1 MNNIK
6 ECALYCIEQ
15 EKKALD
21 LVQESINND
30 FEYAAK
36 LIASC
41 TGCVITSG
49 IGKSK
54 IVASKISNTLNCTGV
69 RSYCSD
75 AVDLHHGGL
84 GGVCEDDLFLVV
96 SRSGN
101 TKEIVH
107 LIKTVKESF
116 SNIKIIALTCTPTN
130 EIASLVDIH
139 LTIEIATE
147 ADPLNIMPTSSS
159 TACIV
164 MGDALA
170 CAVMFVRQLT
180 REDFA
185 RFHPGGELGKKLKL
199 EIEKH

>member
-1 MNNIK
+1 MK
-6 ECALYCIEQ
+6 SLKGSALYCIEQ

-21 LVQESINND
+21 LVQESINED
-30 FEYAAK
+30 FEYAVK
-36 LIASC
+36 LIATC

-49 IGKSK
+49 VGKSK
-54 IVASKISNTLNCTGV
+54 IVASKISNTLNCIGV

-75 AVDLHHGGL
+75 AVDLCHGGL
-84 GGVCEDDLFLVV
+84 GGVCKDDIFLVV

-101 TKEIVH
+101 TQEIAH
-107 LIKTVKESF
+107 LVKTVKHTF
-116 SNIKIIALTCTPTN
+116 SDIKIIALTCTPSN
-130 EIASLVDIH
+130 EIAPLVDIH

-170 CAVMFVRQLT
+170 CAVMFAKQLT
-180 REDFA
+180 RENFA

>member
-1 MNNIK
+1 MK
-6 ECALYCIEQ
+6 SLKGSALYCIEQ

-21 LVQESINND
+21 LVQESINED
-30 FEYAAK
+30 FEYAVK
-36 LIASC
+36 LIATC

-49 IGKSK
+49 VGKSK
-54 IVASKISNTLNCTGV
+54 IVASKISNTLNCIGV

-75 AVDLHHGGL
+75 AVDLCHGGL
-84 GGVCEDDLFLVV
+84 GGVCKDDIFLVV

-101 TKEIVH
+101 TQEIAH
-107 LIKTVKESF
+107 LVKTVKHTF
-116 SNIKIIALTCTPTN
+116 SDIKIIALTCTPSN
-130 EIASLVDIH
+130 EIAPLVDIH

-170 CAVMFVRQLT
+170 CAVMFARQLT